1 MVEHQE
7 PVSCKQ
13 PGGLKYIHHKLVMSS
28 QFSLLLLISLRMAKV
43 YVLFTFYFGILICSK
58 NPKVGHE
65 YVYTQNT

>member
-28 QFSLLLLISLRMAKV
+28 QFSLLLLISLHMAKV